1 MSNETNYFNLHVTGL
16 GYLNNV
22 REVQTRNGSM
32 LCCSINALTGA
43 TDNPGYTRFDIMVV
57 GKESSELISALPEGY
72 CRGKEG
78 VAWLSAQQ
86 SFCRCF
92 HADKR

>member
-32 LCCSINALTGA
+32 LC
-43 TDNPGYTRFDIMVV
+43 
-57 GKESSELISALPEGY
+57 
-72 CRGKEG
+72 
-78 VAWLSAQQ
+78 
-86 SFCRCF
+86 
-92 HADKR
+92 